1 MLQLLLVAVEI
12 VLPVEFVVD
21 CSSCPPNGGMNSFTA
36 TFEDRTG
43 RRGNV
48 TVFLGTSTPA
58 SMSFALAGQLDNWGW
73 SYERIDNRIVV
84 VRGSKTAPVRSVTCV
99 GQAWRPVVYPRF
111 AERPWRPLAPPP
123 REVKP

>member
-12 VLPVEFVVD
+12 VLPVEYVVD
-21 CSSCPPNGGMNSFTA
+21 CSTCPPNARMNRFTA
-36 TFEDRTG
+36 TFQARDG
-43 RRGNV
+43 RRGSIE
-48 TVFLGTSTPA
+48 VFGASSPA
-58 SMSFALAGQLDNWGW
+58 SMSFTLANQLDLWGW
-73 SYERIDNRIVV
+73 RYERIDNRILVI
-84 VRGSKTAPVRSVTCV
+84 RGSKTAPIRSVTCV